1 MSQFFCKLAFLFLWL
16 ISLSLSSQSLK
27 FGNQILRD
35 SGYSDLI
42 GRKVAILS
50 NPTGVFADTL
60 VHIVDDAFASKNVTV
75 VAILSP
81 EHGFRGDHQ
90 AETGDP
96 TIYVDEATRLPVLSA
111 YELSP
116 EELSSALKKLSVD
129 CVLVDLQ
136 DAGVRLYT
144 FVWTMYNVM
153 QTVAMMQQEQELYP
167 LRVVIA
173 DRPNPLGGELV
184 DGPLLNLTCCVSGY
198 GRAPITHIHGMTIGE
213 LALLFNDFFLGS
225 SPSLHIEDL
234 IIVCIEGWNRSW
246 TWADLSITSEDNS
259 FWIPPSPNLPTFIS
273 NAAYG
278 ATAFIEAT
286 TIAEGRGTTT
296 PFTLFG
302 APFVNATLLFSALS
316 RAMSSPALSISPFRA
331 AYFEPTYSK
340 YNFTDCAGVQWMR
353 QIVPSFKNA
362 ISILTTLRDTS
373 PVGSF
378 QWDGSWFGHPGTEL
392 IDQYMGTPEVRRLI
406 DAGEAAEYITAA
418 FEPDSEAF
426 KKTREPYLLY
436 S

>member
-1 MSQFFCKLAFLFLWL
+1 MSQFFCKLVFLFLL
-16 ISLSLSSQSLK
+16 RISLSLSSQSLK

-35 SGYSDLI
+35 SGYADLI

-50 NPTGVFADTL
+50 NPTGVLADTL

-96 TIYVDEATRLPVLSA
+96 FIYVDEATRLPVLSA
-111 YELSP
+111 YDLSP

-144 FVWTMYNVM
+144 FVWTMYDVM
-153 QTVAMMQQEQELYP
+153 QTVAMMQQGQEQELNP

-173 DRPNPLGGELV
+173 DRPNPLGGEVV
-184 DGPLLNLTCCVSGY
+184 DGPLLNLTCCGSGY

-213 LALLFNDFFLGS
+213 LALFFNDFFLGS

-234 IIVCIEGWNRSW
+234 IIVRIEGWNRSS
-246 TWADLSITSEDNS
+246 TWADLSITTEDNS

-278 ATAFIEAT
+278 ATAESKWCTNALVGLHRHLRT
-286 TIAEGRGTTT
+286 LSCT
-296 PFTLFG
+296 PR
-302 APFVNATLLFSALS
+302 PRIIIMQPMVPNRNWHCENA
-316 RAMSSPALSISPFRA
+316 SI
-331 AYFEPTYSK
+331 FE
-340 YNFTDCAGVQWMR
+340 N
-353 QIVPSFKNA
+353 
-362 ISILTTLRDTS
+362 
-373 PVGSF
+373 GS
-378 QWDGSWFGHPGTEL
+378 QLP
-392 IDQYMGTPEVRRLI
+392 
-406 DAGEAAEYITAA
+406 
-418 FEPDSEAF
+418 
-426 KKTREPYLLY
+426 
-436 S
+436 